1 MASKVPDWYYGLAAV
16 LQTGVSGPWDLWL
29 LKKGQVVYIPFGAAA
44 NCIWFRYLE
53 GVDILYKTNTIH
65 IASPILMQSIQDVI
79 SWQRLQDITSLEL
92 VWKSEL
98 LPLELGFTG
107 SDNSPPK
114 LLATPIFPCLRI
126 LRISF
131 QRLVD
136 GEEDYSLG
144 IVYPYEN
151 KELLSHRLH
160 DHLFPTIDTLL
171 QKIVPPTTDVTVTC
185 SKWDWYLEIDLF
197 LMEKQGKEETR
208 MQRADIE
215 GLKCWRNTPQIIEDV
230 VSDRALENALGVE
243 GQRTGFWIHV
253 CIDEVHLDL
262 DDDGKCL

>member
-1 MASKVPDWYYGLAAV
+1 MDLGIYGF
-16 LQTGVSGPWDLWL
+16 TKNS
-29 LKKGQVVYIPFGAAA
+29 QVIYIPFGAAA
-44 NCIWFRYLE
+44 NCVWFSYLE

-107 SDNSPPK
+107 SNNSPSK
-114 LLATPIFPCLRI
+114 LPATPIFPCLRI

-131 QRLVD
+131 QKLVYD
-136 GEEDYSLG
+136 EEDYSLG
-144 IVYPYEN
+144 IVYPYED
-151 KELLSHRLH
+151 KKILSHRLH
-160 DHLFPTIDTLL
+160 DHLLPEMDKLL
-171 QKIVPPTTDVTVTC
+171 QRIVPPTTDVTVTC

-208 MQRADIE
+208 MQRADIG
-215 GLKCWRNTPQIIEDV
+215 GLKCWRNTPRRFEG
-230 VSDRALENALGVE
+230 VSDRALEDALGVE
-243 GQRTGFWIHV
+243 ERRTGFWIHV
-253 CIDEVHLDL
+253 CIGEVRLNL
-262 DDDGKCL
+262 DDDGKCCL